1 LLRLPGM
8 KQNQNSLSKV
18 LLNILTERLLIP
30 VILLSIL
37 LSLLS
42 SVIASIYIRQD
53 QLQATHS
60 ISLRLDDFL
69 KNAEEAILS
78 AGKAA
83 QLNQQNEL
91 PAYLAILQEANP
103 YFDTIYLISKEGKI
117 YAISPN
123 DPLSIGL
130 DMSNQDYYRNRNGS
144 DAIRISPPFISTK
157 TGALTV
163 FISQQLPTNHMVVGE
178 LSLSKLQQ
186 VVRSESYAKNGR
198 VIFITDGHG
207 TVLGHPDFSLVAQQ
221 VNFSYLNQEQFELV
235 PDSSRLIFTRNRSYI
250 QTISPLNQIDWF
262 VIAQIPLFSAFAPFL
277 FFALVSVVLI
287 IGLWLLVL
295 YSIRQ
300 EAQKKVIAPLGQ
312 LGEAANSLAVDD
324 GSRINQIATT
334 AAFDEIQDLA
344 INFLHMVEAVE
355 QRQVALEERT
365 QSEHELRLLAESL
378 RDTAAALNSTLDYE
392 IVLERILTN
401 IGLVIPHDFAN
412 IMLIDP
418 EQNIVRVVAEY
429 GYAEHGLQQW
439 IERTTFTMDELK
451 TLARMYHTSTPILI
465 TNTTNNPMWVVY
477 QESNMVRS
485 YMGAPIRI
493 RGQVIG
499 FINLDSLTPG
509 FYTPDMMDKLQS
521 FADQAGI
528 AIHNAELI
536 RDLQDS
542 HQELIIAYDT
552 TIQGWAKALELRDM
566 EIQGHSI
573 RVAEMTVRLATYLG
587 ITEPDLTHIRYG
599 AFLHDIGKI
608 AIPDSILYK
617 KAALTDE
624 EWEIMRM
631 HPIYAQQIL
640 APIPYLSRSVDIPYY
655 HHEHWDG
662 SGYPHKLRGEQI
674 PLAARIFSIVDVWDS
689 LRRDRPYHSA
699 WHEDEVYTY
708 LRSQSGKLFD
718 PRLVNE
724 FLQMLK
730 DHPDLEYLI

>member
-1 LLRLPGM
+1 
-8 KQNQNSLSKV
+8 
-18 LLNILTERLLIP
+18 
-30 VILLSIL
+30 
-37 LSLLS
+37 
-42 SVIASIYIRQD
+42 
-53 QLQATHS
+53 
-60 ISLRLDDFL
+60 
-69 KNAEEAILS
+69 
-78 AGKAA
+78 
-83 QLNQQNEL
+83 
-91 PAYLAILQEANP
+91 
-103 YFDTIYLISKEGKI
+103 
-117 YAISPN
+117 
-123 DPLSIGL
+123 
-130 DMSNQDYYRNRNGS
+130 
-144 DAIRISPPFISTK
+144 
-157 TGALTV
+157 
-163 FISQQLPTNHMVVGE
+163 
-178 LSLSKLQQ
+178 
-186 VVRSESYAKNGR
+186 
-198 VIFITDGHG
+198 
-207 TVLGHPDFSLVAQQ
+207 
-221 VNFSYLNQEQFELV
+221 
-235 PDSSRLIFTRNRSYI
+235 
-250 QTISPLNQIDWF
+250 
-262 VIAQIPLFSAFAPFL
+262 
-277 FFALVSVVLI
+277 
-287 IGLWLLVL
+287 
-295 YSIRQ
+295 
-300 EAQKKVIAPLGQ
+300 
-312 LGEAANSLAVDD
+312 
-324 GSRINQIATT
+324 
-334 AAFDEIQDLA
+334 
-344 INFLHMVEAVE
+344 
-355 QRQVALEERT
+355 
-365 QSEHELRLLAESL
+365 
-378 RDTAAALNSTLDYE
+378 
-392 IVLERILTN
+392 
-401 IGLVIPHDFAN
+401 
-412 IMLIDP
+412 
-418 EQNIVRVVAEY
+418 
-429 GYAEHGLQQW
+429 
-439 IERTTFTMDELK
+439 
-451 TLARMYHTSTPILI
+451 
-465 TNTTNNPMWVVY
+465 
-477 QESNMVRS
+477 
-485 YMGAPIRI
+485 MGAPIRI

>member
-1 LLRLPGM
+1 
-8 KQNQNSLSKV
+8 
-18 LLNILTERLLIP
+18 
-30 VILLSIL
+30 
-37 LSLLS
+37 
-42 SVIASIYIRQD
+42 
-53 QLQATHS
+53 LQATHS

-69 KNAEEAILS
+69 KNAQEVILS
-78 AGKAA
+78 SGKAA
-83 QLNQQNEL
+83 ELHQQNEL

-103 YFDTIYLISKEGKI
+103 YFDTIYAINEEANI
-117 YAISPN
+117 YAISPD

-130 DMSNQDYYRNRNGS
+130 DMSNQDYYRNRNG
-144 DAIRISPPFISTK
+144 DNTIRISSPFISTK
-157 TGALTV
+157 TGSLTV
-163 FISQQLPTNHMVVGE
+163 YISQKLPSNQMVVGE

-186 VVRSESYAKNGR
+186 VIRTESYAQNGR

-250 QTISPLNQIDWF
+250 QTISPLNQIDWL
-262 VIAQIPLFSAFAPFL
+262 VIAQIPFFSAFAPFL

-300 EAQKKVIAPLGQ
+300 EAHKKVIAPLGQ
-312 LGEAANSLAVDD
+312 LGEAANSLAVGD
-324 GSRINQIATT
+324 GSRINQIATAT
-334 AAFDEIQDLA
+334 AGFDEIQDLA
-344 INFLHMVEAVE
+344 KNFIHMVEAVE
-355 QRQVALEERT
+355 QRQIALEERT
-365 QSEHELRLLAESL
+365 RSEHELRLLAESL

-418 EQNIVRVVAEY
+418 EQNVVRVVAEN

-439 IERTTFTMDELK
+439 IERTTFTMDDLK
-451 TLARMYHTSTPILI
+451 TLARMYYTSTPILI
-465 TNTTNNPMWVVY
+465 TNTTNHPMWVVY

-573 RVAEMTVRLATYLG
+573 RVAEMTVRLSTYLG

-662 SGYPHKLRGEQI
+662 SGYPHKLHGEQI

-699 WHEDEVYTY
+699 WQEDEVYTY

-730 DHPDLEYLI
+730 DHPDLEYPS